1 MSEISRLD
9 SIPQLERQEA
19 LIIGRSS
26 GLEGKTRSLEVV
38 LSSHLSLQ
46 MRKLRSREGKWL
58 TSVTESA
65 KSLRALSP
73 GPEEVDFIGRESGS
87 PSPPALVPGQSSSS
101 LGPSHCCMRTTLVQF
116 TDDIMLTGLGDQEE
130 LGILDA
136 SLRHT
141 HTHHIWEKGRE
152 GLCYSLEADFLL
164 LWENSF
170 FALRTFSSLE
180 EAHLHYGG

>member
-1 MSEISRLD
+1 MTSQCYRISK
-9 SIPQLERQEA
+9 I
-19 LIIGRSS
+19 
-26 GLEGKTRSLEVV
+26 T
-38 LSSHLSLQ
+38 
-46 MRKLRSREGKWL
+46 
-58 TSVTESA
+58 
-65 KSLRALSP
+65 LRALSP

-87 PSPPALVPGQSSSS
+87 LSPPALVPGQSSNS

-116 TDDIMLTGLGDQEE
+116 TDDIVLTELGDQEE
-130 LGILDA
+130 LGILHA

-141 HTHHIWEKGRE
+141 HTTYEREKGRE
-152 GLCYSLEADFLL
+152 GLCYSLEADFFL